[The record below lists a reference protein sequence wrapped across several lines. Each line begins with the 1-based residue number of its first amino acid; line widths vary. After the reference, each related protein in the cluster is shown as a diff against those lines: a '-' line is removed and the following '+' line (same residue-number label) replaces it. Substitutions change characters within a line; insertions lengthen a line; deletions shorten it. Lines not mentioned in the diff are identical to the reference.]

1 MIVDYGGDRE
11 TSIVSAPMGAGV
23 RVSVCFSATI
33 SVLSSGGTCGRI
45 VEYGGDI
52 ETSTASVPTVFFFLF
67 LCNNFCFVWRSYM
80 CKDCGVQKVMEIRV
94 QCPHQ
99 EEQKFVLQDFVFDFF
114 FLRCTMQP
122 TWLEN
127 STLVSH

>member
-1 MIVDYGGDRE
+1 
-11 TSIVSAPMGAGV
+11 
-23 RVSVCFSATI
+23 
-33 SVLSSGGTCGRI
+33 
-45 VEYGGDI
+45 
-52 ETSTASVPTVFFFLF
+52 
-67 LCNNFCFVWRSYM
+67 M

-114 FLRCTMQP
+114 SLRGTMQP
-122 TWLEN
+122 TWLEK